1 MKNTVLKARLT
12 HLAIVA
18 ALVLPAFLG
27 KMGGLGFNDGAN

>member
-1 MKNTVLKARLT
+1 VYITVLKARLT

-27 KMGGLGFNDGAN
+27 KMGGLGFHEGSN